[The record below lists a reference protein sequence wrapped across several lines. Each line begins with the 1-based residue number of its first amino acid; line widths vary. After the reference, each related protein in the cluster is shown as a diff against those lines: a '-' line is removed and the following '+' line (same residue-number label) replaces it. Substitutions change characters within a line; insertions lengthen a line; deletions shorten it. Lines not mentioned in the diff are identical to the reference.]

1 MVINTVVVGVV
12 FCVAILVV
20 SGQVRRAIDAV
31 NETLVS
37 LWRIR
42 EELQGIRNTQEKI
55 VQSLEKNFW
64 TREIATELQGIKKLI
79 AKDHE
84 V

>member
-1 MVINTVVVGVV
+1 MAIAE
-12 FCVAILVV
+12 VALAARFNRP
-20 SGQVRRAIDAV
+20 GHP
-31 NETLVS
+31 
-37 LWRIR
+37 
-42 EELQGIRNTQEKI
+42 I
-55 VQSLEKNFW
+55 VDHYTHVLASDGDLEKNFW